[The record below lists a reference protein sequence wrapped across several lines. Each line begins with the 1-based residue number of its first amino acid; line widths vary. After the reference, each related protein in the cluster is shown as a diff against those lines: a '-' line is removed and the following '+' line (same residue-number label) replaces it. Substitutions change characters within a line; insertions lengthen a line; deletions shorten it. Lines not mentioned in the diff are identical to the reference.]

1 MLLTLLI
8 NYVSSVSSN
17 VTRSLPL
24 ASGNEKETQDTDFCL
39 CYCMKFEL
47 ITVCVRI
54 SPSEV
59 MNSSISA
66 GQQ

>member
-1 MLLTLLI
+1 MLLALLI
-8 NYVSSVSSN
+8 NYVSLVSSN
-17 VTRSLPL
+17 VMRSPPLP
-24 ASGNEKETQDTDFCL
+24 SGNETETQDTDFCL

-47 ITVCVRI
+47 CVRI